1 MITVVGAGLMIV
13 IRCVVGAGTT
23 TRTTGAGGWWAPNP
37 DSHPPAPVIV
47 TVATDP
53 AAMRNFRDRRNPIM
67 RCPPSV
73 TVR

>member
-23 TRTTGAGGWWAPNP
+23 TRTAGAGGWWAPNP
-37 DSHPPAPVIV
+37 DSHPPAPVSV

-53 AAMRNFRDRRNPIM
+53 AAIRNFLESRNPIM
-67 RCPPSV
+67 GGLPSV